1 LHPSFDQRFKAITAV
16 SALDEGECDARLAQL
31 RRHLVSLAEVL
42 ASFYDDLDEFSD
54 RLAGYAVQLAALDDE
69 HNHDALDSTDVE
81 L

>member
-42 ASFYDDLDEFSD
+42 ASFYDDLDDFAE
-54 RLAGYAVQLAALDDE
+54 RLAGYSAKLAALDD
-69 HNHDALDSTDVE
+69 DPDDSNDVE